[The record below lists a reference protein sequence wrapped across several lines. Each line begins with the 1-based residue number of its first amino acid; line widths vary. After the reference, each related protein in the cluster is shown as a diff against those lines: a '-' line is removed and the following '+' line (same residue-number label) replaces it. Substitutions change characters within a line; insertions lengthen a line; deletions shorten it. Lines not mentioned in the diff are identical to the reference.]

1 MSSEPPLGW
10 IGCYHSQFY
19 DGVPNCAAANQQ
31 QSSTLAG
38 LDGLVL
44 LLLLAAGRP
53 ALKKEGADPAIF
65 TLLSPPSGKKR
76 RR

>member
-1 MSSEPPLGW
+1 MMGYPT
-10 IGCYHSQFY
+10 
-19 DGVPNCAAANQQ
+19 AAANQ

-38 LDGLVL
+38 LDGRVL

-53 ALKKEGADPAIF
+53 ALKKQGADPSIF
-65 TLLSPPSGKKR
+65 TLLSPPSEKKR